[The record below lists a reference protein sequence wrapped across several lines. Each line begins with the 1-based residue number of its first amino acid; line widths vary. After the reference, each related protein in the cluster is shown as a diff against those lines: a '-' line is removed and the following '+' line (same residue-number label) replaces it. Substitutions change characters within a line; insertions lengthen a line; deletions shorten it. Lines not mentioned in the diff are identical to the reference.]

1 MFTRP
6 GCVALENALETRPIA
21 GSISVKGIVVLGPF
35 VTFTVPREDFPV
47 LAASEIDCH
56 ALYGIPIRFS

>member
-1 MFTRP
+1 MVTRL
-6 GCVALENALETRPIA
+6 GCAALANALETRAIA
-21 GSISVKGIVVLGPF
+21 GSISVKGIVVFGPF
-35 VTFTVPREDFPV
+35 ETFTVPREDFWV